1 MERLARVVYVVAVRC
16 GRASADGFC
25 PAGGET
31 ELGKKNKGLES
42 VFSGRAIGEGGVAS
56 SFWG

>member
-1 MERLARVVYVVAVRC
+1 MV
-16 GRASADGFC
+16 FC